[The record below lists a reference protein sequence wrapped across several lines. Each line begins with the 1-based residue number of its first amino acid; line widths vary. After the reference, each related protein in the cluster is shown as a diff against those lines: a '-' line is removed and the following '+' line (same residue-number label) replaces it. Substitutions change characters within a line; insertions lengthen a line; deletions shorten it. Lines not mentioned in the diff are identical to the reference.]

1 VIPLTV
7 KPEDLLIAKS
17 GDSHSQRKVFTLP
30 SVEVGSVLEYAYQLR
45 FNAQFYWHLSPD
57 WEVQKHYF
65 VHKAHYQFAPFDNL
79 NLIWWPQ
86 LPQSATVKTDVAGR
100 YILDITDVPP
110 IPDEEWMPPISS
122 FLYKVQFYY
131 RSPYD
136 PLQAEAFWIAET
148 KTWSKDLD
156 HFAEPTN
163 GIKAAVNG
171 LIAPTDSDLD
181 KAKKLYVAV
190 QALDNT
196 DYSRAKSDSE
206 RRQMKLKEIT
216 RAEDAWT
223 QKSGTSN
230 DIALLYQSMLRAAG
244 LTAYGMKIVDRKYGV
259 FDPSYLSL
267 RQLNIAL
274 VILSIGGK
282 EIILDPGE
290 KMCPFG
296 TLNWRHSEAR
306 GVRQSS
312 GENSLMTTPAQAFA
326 DNFTTYNA
334 NVTVDEH
341 GGMTGT
347 FSIVMSGQSA
357 LYWRQQALQN
367 DLSEVKKAFDHELET
382 IIPEGVEAHLDQFM
396 GIDHPNG
403 NLVAMVNAKGTLGTA
418 TAKRLLL
425 PGFFFE
431 TRSTVPFVNQETR
444 LEPVD
449 MHYGERI
456 NENVTYHYPDGFT
469 VEGAPQDAK
478 IVWPGHAIFVDKST
492 PDTGQILIAHSVV
505 RAFALAKAEEY
516 QDLRGFYQKI
526 ATANQQQL
534 VLAKAAAAKGN

>member
-1 VIPLTV
+1 M
-7 KPEDLLIAKS
+7 A
-17 GDSHSQRKVFTLP
+17 
-30 SVEVGSVLEYAYQLR
+30 
-45 FNAQFYWHLSPD
+45 
-57 WEVQKHYF
+57 
-65 VHKAHYQFAPFDNL
+65 
-79 NLIWWPQ
+79 WWPH
-86 LPQSATVKTDVAGR
+86 LPPEATVKADALGHFT
-100 YILDITDVPP
+100 LDITDVPP
-110 IPDEEWMPPISS
+110 VPDEEWMPPIDSV
-122 FLYKVQFYY
+122 LYRVLFYY
-131 RSPYD
+131 SGREVDASD
-136 PLQAEAFWIAET
+136 FWRT
-148 KTWSKDLD
+148 VGKDWSKDVD
-156 HFAEPTN
+156 KFTEPTKA
-163 GIKAAVNG
+163 IHAAV
-171 LIAPTDSDLD
+171 DSIVSPNDSELE
-181 KAKKLYVAV
+181 KASKLYAAV

-341 GGMTGT
+341 GSMTGT